1 MPGTHKIRRSA
12 EEQAKLQRALTGLFE
27 RHISFNQFLGLKL
40 EFPEGFPETGSARL
54 RIEMRKELQG
64 HALSQRLHGGVT
76 ASVLDTMGGLGIICA
91 ICEKH
96 CDESTAQI
104 MNRFTKLGTI
114 DLRTDFLQQGVGQ
127 SFVASAKVV
136 RLGGRIASV
145 QMSLESDDG
154 TLVATGSG
162 SYIVS

>member
-1 MPGTHKIRRSA
+1 MPGTSKVRRSA
-12 EEQAKLQRALTGLFE
+12 EEEAKLKRALTGLFE
-27 RHISFNQFLGLKL
+27 RHISFNHLLGLKV
-40 EFPEGFPETGSARL
+40 EFSEVGSARV
-54 RIEMRKELQG
+54 RVEMRKELQG
-64 HALSQRLHGGVT
+64 HAMSQRLHGGVT
-76 ASVLDTMGGLGIICA
+76 ASILDAMGGLAITCA

-96 CDESTAQI
+96 SDETTAQI
-104 MNRFTKLGTI
+104 MNRFIKLGTI
-114 DLRTDFLQQGVGQ
+114 DLRVDFLQPGVGQ
-127 SFVASAKVV
+127 AFVASAKVL